1 MVPSRDDERRVR
13 SPENVTIRR
22 AVAGDGASLVRLA
35 QLDSKRLPSG
45 SFLMAEVDG
54 QPWAAIELE
63 TGEVLADPFH
73 PTADLAEMLWLRAA
87 RIRAV
92 EQPGLAPKRGFRGIT
107 AGAARA
113 LSGRRRRVPAELR
126 P

>member
-1 MVPSRDDERRVR
+1 MQIPT
-13 SPENVTIRR
+13 PENITIRR
-22 AVAGDGASLVRLA
+22 AVADDDASLVRLA

-54 QPWAAIELE
+54 KAWAAIELE
-63 TGEVLADPFH
+63 SGEVVADPFH
-73 PTADLAEMLWLRAA
+73 PTADLAEMLWLRAT

-113 LSGRRRRVPAELR
+113 LSGQRKRVPAELR

>member
-1 MVPSRDDERRVR
+1 MVPSRDVERRVR

-22 AVAGDGASLVRLA
+22 AVADDGLSLVRLA
-35 QLDSKRLPSG
+35 GLDSKRLPTG
-45 SFLMAEVDG
+45 SFLMAEVNG
-54 QPWAAIELE
+54 EPWAAVELE
-63 TGEVLADPFH
+63 SGEVLADPFH
-73 PTADLAEMLWLRAA
+73 PTADLAEMLLLRAA

-113 LSGRRRRVPAELR
+113 LRHRRAPAELR

>member
-1 MVPSRDDERRVR
+1 MQIPI
-13 SPENVTIRR
+13 PENITIRR

-35 QLDSKRLPSG
+35 QLDSKRPPSG

-63 TGEVLADPFH
+63 SGEVLADPFH

-113 LSGRRRRVPAELR
+113 LSGRRKRVPAELR

>member
-1 MVPSRDDERRVR
+1 MVPSRDVERRVR

-22 AVAGDGASLVRLA
+22 AVADDDASLVRLA

-45 SFLMAEVDG
+45 WSFLMAEVDG
-54 QPWAAIELE
+54 EPWAAVELE
-63 TGEVLADPFH
+63 SGEVLADPFH
-73 PTADLAEMLWLRAA
+73 PTADLAEMLLLRAA

-113 LSGRRRRVPAELR
+113 LRHRRAPAELR

>member
-1 MVPSRDDERRVR
+1 MMTSRDIDRRVR

-35 QLDSKRLPSG
+35 QLDSRGLPSG
-45 SFLMAEVDG
+45 SLLMAEVDG
-54 QPWAAIELE
+54 EPWAAIELE
-63 TGEVLADPFH
+63 SGEVVADPFH
-73 PTADLAEMLWLRAA
+73 PTADLAEMLRLRAA

-92 EQPGLAPKRGFRGIT
+92 EQPGLAPKRGFRRIT
-107 AGAARA
+107 AGAART